1 MLRDTEAHKRAS
13 YLRTTGFALPN
24 NRLVFYAGENFPC
37 FSQKKFRERDFQGKS
52 PNSEL
57 GQPMG
62 RWGEGGQGG
71 YHLETALHRNGMK
84 SGGSVRRS
92 ARSPSAVDR

>member
-1 MLRDTEAHKRAS
+1 MLRDTEADKRAS

-37 FSQKKFRERDFQGKS
+37 FSQKNFASAFQGNS

-84 SGGSVRRS
+84 SDGSVQRF